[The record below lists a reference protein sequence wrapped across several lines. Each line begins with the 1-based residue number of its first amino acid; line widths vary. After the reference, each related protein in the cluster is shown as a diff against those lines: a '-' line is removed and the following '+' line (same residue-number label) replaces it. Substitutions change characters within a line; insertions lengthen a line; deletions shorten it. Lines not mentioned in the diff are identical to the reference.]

1 MGYDVSS
8 YDFFRWINIYNIVIA
23 VSVFILQFS
32 SEIEAKV
39 SLPVR
44 LEKLWS
50 TQQRQNSNYNPF

>member
-44 LEKLWS
+44 LEKFWS
-50 TQQRQNSNYNPF
+50 TQQRQYSL

>member
-39 SLPVR
+39 SLPVS

-50 TQQRQNSNYNPF
+50 TQQRQYSL